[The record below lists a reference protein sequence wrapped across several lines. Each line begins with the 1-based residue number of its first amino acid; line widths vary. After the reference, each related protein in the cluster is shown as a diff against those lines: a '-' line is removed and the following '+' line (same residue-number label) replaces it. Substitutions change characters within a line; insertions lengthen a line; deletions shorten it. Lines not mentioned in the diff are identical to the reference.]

1 MTTDWSQIRY
11 FKPWEFDSPDE
22 PGSGKRISLE
32 LVRKLDDIRHDYGSP
47 LHVNSGVRTARHNA
61 EVGGVDSSAHV
72 DGLAAD
78 IRVSSS
84 YQRYMLLGL
93 ALSKGVPR
101 IGIGRSFLHLDLDT
115 SKPQFVVWLY

>member
-1 MTTDWSQIRY
+1 MTDWSQIRY

-22 PGSGKRISLE
+22 PGSGSRISLE
-32 LVRKLDDIRHDYGSP
+32 LVRKLDAIRHDYGSP
-47 LHVNSGVRTARHNA
+47 LNINSGVRTARHNA

-101 IGIGRSFLHLDLDT
+101 IGIGRSFLHLDVDT